1 MPAITASSP
10 GKVILFGE
18 HAVVYERPAIAVP
31 VAQVKT
37 KVTILAE
44 PLKSPGSV
52 LIESPAIGLHADL
65 DTLPA
70 DDPLALAIHH
80 TQAALNVD
88 HLPAMTI
95 RITSS
100 IPVAAGLGSGAS
112 VSVALTR
119 ALAAFLGN
127 PLPDEKVSLIA
138 YQVEKKHHGNPSGID
153 NTVITY
159 AQPIFFTRGQ
169 PFELIPV
176 AEPFTLIIADSG
188 IKSPTILAVADVRKC
203 WLENQVFYES
213 LFDKIGVITQQAR
226 RFISN
231 GPCHLLGPLMTANQD
246 LLKQIGV
253 SCPELDFLITTALDA
268 GALGAKLS
276 GSGRGG
282 NMIALVAPDLSG
294 KVSSALTQAGATHT
308 LVTQVLPSLSMY

>member
-44 PLKSPGSV
+44 PQKSSGSV
-52 LIESPAIGLHADL
+52 QVEAPDIGLHTSL
-65 DTLPA
+65 DNLPA
-70 DDPLALAIHH
+70 DDPLVLAICS
-80 TQAALNVD
+80 TQGTLNLA

-95 RITSS
+95 RITST
-100 IPVAAGLGSGAS
+100 IPVAAGLGSGAA
-112 VSVALTR
+112 VSVALVR
-119 ALAAFLGN
+119 ALSAFLGH
-127 PLPDEKVSLIA
+127 PLSDDKVSTIA

-159 AQPIFFTRGQ
+159 AQPVFFTRGQ
-169 PFELIPV
+169 PFELLPV
-176 AEPFTLIIADSG
+176 AEPFTLVIADSG

-203 WLENQVFYES
+203 WQENPVYFDS
-213 LFDKIGVITQQAR
+213 LFDKIGEISRQER
-226 RFISN
+226 GFISK
-231 GPCHLLGPLMTANQD
+231 GPCSSLGPLMTANQN

-253 SCPELDFLITTALDA
+253 SCPELDLLVATALDA

-282 NMIALVAPDLSG
+282 NMIALVAPELAG
-294 KVSSALTQAGATHT
+294 KVSSALSQAGAARILVT
-308 LVTQVLPSLSMY
+308 LVHHTQPA

>member
-44 PLKSPGSV
+44 PQKSSGSV
-52 LIESPAIGLHADL
+52 QVEAPEIGLHTNL
-65 DTLPA
+65 DNLPA
-70 DDPLALAIHH
+70 DDPLVLAIFT
-80 TQAALNVD
+80 TQGALNLA

-95 RITSS
+95 RIIST
-100 IPVAAGLGSGAS
+100 IPVAAGLGSGAA
-112 VSVALTR
+112 VSVALIR
-119 ALAAFLGN
+119 ALSAFLGH
-127 PLPDEKVSLIA
+127 PLSDDKVSNIA

-159 AQPIFFTRGQ
+159 AQPVFFTRGL
-169 PFELIPV
+169 PFELLPV
-176 AEPFTLIIADSG
+176 AEPFTLVIADSG

-203 WLENQVFYES
+203 WQENPVYFDS
-213 LFDKIGVITQQAR
+213 LFDKIGEISRQAR
-226 RFISN
+226 GFISK
-231 GPCHLLGPLMTANQD
+231 GPYSSLGPLMTANQN

-253 SCPELDFLITTALDA
+253 SCPELDLLVATALDA

-282 NMIALVAPDLSG
+282 NMIALVAPELAG
-294 KVSSALTQAGATHT
+294 KVSSALSQAGAARI
-308 LVTQVLPSLSMY
+308 LVTQVLHTQPA